1 MFEVKVT
8 IGLKK
13 GVSDPEGANTLK
25 ALKLLGF
32 NNVKE
37 AKMIRTVDLLID
49 DKNKDEVMHWADQCA
64 RKVIEEHGDK
74 DNYTVAA
81 GITPSGT
88 IHMGNFR
95 EIITQE
101 LVKRGLES
109 LGKKVRFMF
118 TGTGFPPPR
127 LLW

>member
-49 DKNKDEVMHWADQCA
+49 GKNKDEVKKNVEPMCQ
-64 RKVIEEHGDK
+64 RLLTNPVIHTYE
-74 DNYTVAA
+74 
-81 GITPSGT
+81 I
-88 IHMGNFR
+88 
-95 EIITQE
+95 EII
-101 LVKRGLES
+101 
-109 LGKKVRFMF
+109 KK
-118 TGTGFPPPR
+118 
-127 LLW
+127 